1 MVLKQCGIVFTH
13 LLNHIH
19 IGVIYFKYS
28 FDSEQI
34 MIANVDDMNP
44 SFSKNYK
51 WEFEIIR
58 TIDDLKK
65 VMEME
70 FMVNHDS
77 MTNPE
82 NGYVEGFYYQD
93 LDNGVVKHY
102 IFNCPMKWEV
112 DPSTV
117 RIIRHDDLHKYI
129 NPVTTINDIKELQQK
144 LVQTCIDFIKE
155 KNLTDIDAVSFNVDG
170 LEDSI
175 KFGVSYER

>member
-1 MVLKQCGIVFTH
+1 MSATT
-13 LLNHIH
+13 
-19 IGVIYFKYS
+19 
-28 FDSEQI
+28 
-34 MIANVDDMNP
+34 
-44 SFSKNYK
+44 
-51 WEFEIIR
+51 IR
-58 TIDDLKK
+58 YRGK
-65 VMEME
+65 V
-70 FMVNHDS
+70 VNHDP
-77 MTNPE
+77 MTNPD

-155 KNLTDIDAVSFNVDG
+155 KNLTDIDAVRFNVDG

-175 KFGVSYER
+175 EFGEWTPGMDSYIGVEGLQDESYLDRYGESYSFRVRKFIGEYM